1 MPAPRSALG
10 PAQTAELLAF
20 ADTLADAARGVILP
34 HFRSDALQ
42 SRNKKVGVFDPVTEA
57 DKGAE
62 AAMRALI
69 AQTYPEHGV
78 IGEEEGETKSRSG
91 FTWYLDPIDGTRAF
105 LAGLPV
111 WGTLI
116 GLAHEGRPL
125 IGVIDQGFTGE
136 RFRGWPGGADFVQG
150 PVRRPLKARAC
161 AALTDAI
168 ISTTDP
174 NLFTGAQAGGF
185 EQLRQTAKITR
196 FGCDCYAYA
205 MVAMGGIDLVAENR
219 LAPWDI
225 AAIIPVIEGAGGLIT
240 NWRGDPI
247 WQGEWFSSPQGRSDA
262 LAAGDA
268 RVHGEALTPLKR
280 AAH

>member
-1 MPAPRSALG
+1 MPAPSRE
-10 PAQTAELLAF
+10 QVAEFLAF
-20 ADTLADAARGVILP
+20 AEKLADAARGAILP
-34 HFRSDALQ
+34 HFRSENLQ
-42 SRNKKVGVFDPVTEA
+42 TQNKKAGVFDPVTAA
-57 DKGAE
+57 DRQAE

-69 AQTYPEHGV
+69 AEAFPEHGV
-78 IGEEEGETKSRSG
+78 IGEEEGERESRSG

-116 GLAHEGRPL
+116 GLAYEGRPL
-125 IGVIDQGFTGE
+125 IGIVDQGFSGE
-136 RFRGWPGGADFVQG
+136 RFRGWPGGADFIQG
-150 PVRRPLKARAC
+150 QTRRPLKVRAC
-161 AALTDAI
+161 SALTDAI

-205 MVAMGGIDLVAENR
+205 MVAMGGIDLVAESR

-240 NWRGDPI
+240 NWRGEPV
-247 WQGEWFSSPQGRSDA
+247 WRGEWFSSARGRTHV

-268 RVHGEALTPLKR
+268 RVHAEALMPLKR
-280 AAH
+280 AAG